1 MKNWH
6 LENRKAI
13 VTGGT
18 KGIGR
23 AIAEELARLGA
34 EVLIVARDEETLG
47 ETIDNWQNN
56 GLDVDGVVADVSDA
70 EDRETIINVAR
81 ESWGK
86 LDILVNNVGTNI
98 RKSALNYS
106 EQEVQHIFQT
116 NLFSAL
122 SISQLAHPLLKSGE
136 NSSIVNVGSVAGLLH
151 IRSGVIYGMTK
162 AAMTQMTKN
171 LAVEWAKD
179 NIRVNCIAPW
189 YIRTPLAEQVLQNEL
204 YHNAVVR
211 RTPMGRIGEP
221 EEIAG
226 LAAFLCMPLASYIT
240 GQCIAVDGGFTI
252 NGF

>member
-1 MKNWH
+1 MKNWN

-106 EQEVQHIFQT
+106 EQEIQHIFQT

-122 SISQLAHPLLKSGE
+122 SINQLAHPLLKSGE

-189 YIRTPLAEQVLQNEL
+189 YIRTPLADQVLQNEL

-226 LAAFLCMPLASYIT
+226 LAAFLCMPLSSYIT